1 MIKELLVFFAA
12 MTPFLELKLAI
23 PLGFELGLSATSTFL
38 FAVAG
43 SIVPAAIL
51 LAIIG
56 PISNYLRKKSIRLDN
71 FFTKL
76 FDKTRKEHSKRFKRY
91 GAILIIAVIAIPLPG
106 SGSGAG
112 AIIAFIFGVDYWKG
126 LSLIT
131 AGTALGGLMLTAG
144 FGSIFKILDL
154 FA

>member
-1 MIKELLVFFAA
+1 MRNIVVIPGDGIGPEVTEATLAVLRATKA
-12 MTPFLELKLAI
+12 KLR
-23 PLGFELGLSATSTFL
+23 FL

-51 LAIIG
+51 LAIIS
-56 PISNYLRKKSIRLDN
+56 PLSNYLRKKSPYLDN
-71 FFTKL
+71 FFEKL

-91 GAILIIAVIAIPLPG
+91 GAILIIAIIAIPLPG

-112 AIIAFIFGVDYWKG
+112 ALIAFIFGVDYWKG
-126 LSLIT
+126 LSLIV
-131 AGTALGGLMLTAG
+131 AGTTLGGLMLTAG